1 MADLTMTPEV
11 PDASAEIDADRPE
24 WLDRLLPELRRALDA
39 VGINAEI
46 VTEPIPW
53 TKAHRISIIARGWT
67 HMDPLERQNLAWRI
81 ADRVLDWDDRL
92 KISMILTITPEELG
106 EDD

>member
-1 MADLTMTPEV
+1 MADPIMTPEA
-11 PDASAEIDADRPE
+11 PHASAGTDADRPE

-53 TKAHRISIIARGWT
+53 TKAQRISIIARGWT
-67 HMDPLERQNLAWRI
+67 HMDPLERQNMVWRI
-81 ADRVLDWDDRL
+81 ADRVLNWDDRL

-106 EDD
+106 EEE